1 MGRTV
6 SQIMGQP
13 QLQVSAAALSA
24 AGPSLPF
31 IGGPT
36 VCSGNKAL
44 DQALTLVSEWL
55 HTSYACHCLLLAQP
69 LVMRAEATVENSR
82 SWDSRADKGFVEERK
97 GQRADSPRDQDT
109 QGTRE
114 QGYIQNTGK
123 RRASQGGCREVR
135 HRMSRGFD
143 WGGAAMGAMA
153 GWKARWLHILQ
164 PAPAPCWGSSSLG
177 KS

>member
-1 MGRTV
+1 
-6 SQIMGQP
+6 MGQP

-31 IGGPT
+31 TGGPT

-82 SWDSRADKGFVEERK
+82 SWDSGADKGFVEERK

-143 WGGAAMGAMA
+143 WGG
-153 GWKARWLHILQ
+153 
-164 PAPAPCWGSSSLG
+164 GSYGSHGRLESKVASHLTTSPRTMLG
-177 KS
+177 